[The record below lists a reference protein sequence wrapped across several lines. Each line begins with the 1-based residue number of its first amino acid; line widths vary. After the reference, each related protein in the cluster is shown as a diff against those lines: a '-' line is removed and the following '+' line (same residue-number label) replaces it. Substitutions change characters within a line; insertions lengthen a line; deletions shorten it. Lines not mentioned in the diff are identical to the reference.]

1 MLVIFDADGTLVDT
15 EVLGNEVLCE
25 LANEAG
31 IDMTVEECLREFRG
45 RRLEDT
51 QALMSKM
58 AGRPMREDFIPEYRV
73 RSNVAFEHRSV
84 PMPGALEL
92 VRSLPY
98 QMCIASGGPHAKMDL
113 TLAGSGLRELF
124 DGRIFSSYDVQSWKP
139 EPALF
144 LHAAR
149 SMGFA
154 PADCI
159 VVEDSPPGFHA
170 GLAAGMRTIAY
181 QPHDLDPDLPAG
193 VEVVRHLSE
202 IGPLIRA

>member
-1 MLVIFDADGTLVDT
+1 MLIIFDADGTLVDT

-31 IDMTVEECLREFRG
+31 LDMTVEDCLREFRG

-58 AGRPMREDFIPEYRV
+58 TGRPMREDFIPEYRV
-73 RSNVAFEHRSV
+73 RSNVAFEHRTE
-84 PMPGALEL
+84 PMPGALAL
-92 VRSLPY
+92 VHALSHE
-98 QMCIASGGPHAKMDL
+98 MCIASGGPHAKMDL

-139 EPALF
+139 EPGVF
-144 LHAAR
+144 LHAAK

-154 PADCI
+154 PEDCV
-159 VVEDSPPGFHA
+159 VVEDSPVGFQA

-181 QPHDLDPDLPAG
+181 QPHGLEPDLPDG
-193 VEVVRHLSE
+193 VEVVRHLAE
-202 IGPLIRA
+202 INELI